1 MNDPSLNEPISGE
14 SRGAANDDIDL
25 DRVWVNVA
33 AEVWRRHPGRL
44 ERTAA
49 RLLRSPGLA
58 RALFTTPS
66 LLLPWLIASAVVLA
80 VGALTQ
86 VGVGQPLV
94 WLIAPA
100 VAAVGIAYSYGPG
113 LDPAWELSC
122 SMPVSDRLVL
132 LTRGVAV
139 FAVNAVLGLIAS
151 AATLG
156 THASTGT
163 AQLTFA
169 WLLPMTA
176 ACALALAVAVAVRSA
191 IAGAGAGVGA
201 WLTLVLGHSATG
213 GAGGGLSAA
222 ALTSAITDANLYLPY
237 LAVAACCAV
246 IVLFATRTPRG
257 LHEHRDRR
265 ADPDVR
271 EKPGGRRGGP
281 AAGPGVFG
289 LLGPNG
295 AGKTTLLRMLATVLP
310 PSSGTLR
317 LLGRDPGRSGRAR
330 GDPAPARLPAAEPRL
345 LPVVHRGGVRRVLRA
360 AQGDARRTGCRR
372 RWRPRSSGSTSAPG
386 PGPGC
391 ARCPAAC
398 CAGSGIAQAIV
409 NDPDLLL
416 LDEPTAGL
424 DPEQR
429 VAFRAL
435 LRDLGQH
442 ATVVVSTH
450 LVEDVGAACSEVA
463 LMDRGQGRVPRHA
476 RTN

>member
-1 MNDPSLNEPISGE
+1 MNDPSLNEPVSGE
-14 SRGAANDDIDL
+14 SRSAANDDIDL

-86 VGVGQPLV
+86 VGAGQPLV

-132 LTRGVAV
+132 LTRAVAV

-191 IAGAGAGVGA
+191 IAGAGAGAGA
-201 WLTLVLGHSATG
+201 WLTLVLVHSVTASAAN

-222 ALTSAITDANLYLPY
+222 ALTSAITDASLYLPY
-237 LAVAACCAV
+237 LAVAACCAA
-246 IVLFATRTPRG
+246 IVLLATRPQRG
-257 LHEHRDRR
+257 L
-265 ADPDVR
+265 
-271 EKPGGRRGGP
+271 
-281 AAGPGVFG
+281 
-289 LLGPNG
+289 L
-295 AGKTTLLRMLATVLP
+295 
-310 PSSGTLR
+310 
-317 LLGRDPGRSGRAR
+317 
-330 GDPAPARLPAAEPRL
+330 
-345 LPVVHRGGVRRVLRA
+345 
-360 AQGDARRTGCRR
+360 
-372 RWRPRSSGSTSAPG
+372 
-386 PGPGC
+386 
-391 ARCPAAC
+391 
-398 CAGSGIAQAIV
+398 
-409 NDPDLLL
+409 
-416 LDEPTAGL
+416 
-424 DPEQR
+424 
-429 VAFRAL
+429 
-435 LRDLGQH
+435 
-442 ATVVVSTH
+442 
-450 LVEDVGAACSEVA
+450 
-463 LMDRGQGRVPRHA
+463 
-476 RTN
+476 

>member
-1 MNDPSLNEPISGE
+1 MNDPWLNEPISGQ
-14 SRGAANDDIDL
+14 SRSAANDDIDL

-86 VGVGQPLV
+86 VGAGQPLV

-139 FAVNAVLGLIAS
+139 FAVNAGLGLIAS
-151 AATLG
+151 TATLG

-176 ACALALAVAVAVRSA
+176 ACAVALAVAVAVRSA

-201 WLTLVLGHSATG
+201 WLTLVLAHSATASATNS
-213 GAGGGLSAA
+213 AGGVLSAA
-222 ALTSAITDANLYLPY
+222 ALTSAVTDANLYLPY

-246 IVLFATRTPRG
+246 IVLFGTRPQRG
-257 LHEHRDRR
+257 L
-265 ADPDVR
+265 
-271 EKPGGRRGGP
+271 
-281 AAGPGVFG
+281 
-289 LLGPNG
+289 L
-295 AGKTTLLRMLATVLP
+295 
-310 PSSGTLR
+310 
-317 LLGRDPGRSGRAR
+317 
-330 GDPAPARLPAAEPRL
+330 
-345 LPVVHRGGVRRVLRA
+345 
-360 AQGDARRTGCRR
+360 
-372 RWRPRSSGSTSAPG
+372 
-386 PGPGC
+386 
-391 ARCPAAC
+391 
-398 CAGSGIAQAIV
+398 
-409 NDPDLLL
+409 
-416 LDEPTAGL
+416 
-424 DPEQR
+424 
-429 VAFRAL
+429 
-435 LRDLGQH
+435 
-442 ATVVVSTH
+442 
-450 LVEDVGAACSEVA
+450 
-463 LMDRGQGRVPRHA
+463 
-476 RTN
+476 

>member
-1 MNDPSLNEPISGE
+1 MNDPLLNDPWLNAQVSGA
-14 SRGAANDDIDL
+14 SRSAANDDIDL

-86 VGVGQPLV
+86 VGPGQPLV

-132 LTRGVAV
+132 LTRAVAV

-191 IAGAGAGVGA
+191 IAGASVGAGA
-201 WLTLVLGHSATG
+201 WLTLVLVHSAIDYKAAD

-237 LAVAACCAV
+237 LAVAGCCAV
-246 IVLFATRTPRG
+246 IVLFATRPQRG
-257 LHEHRDRR
+257 L
-265 ADPDVR
+265 
-271 EKPGGRRGGP
+271 
-281 AAGPGVFG
+281 
-289 LLGPNG
+289 L
-295 AGKTTLLRMLATVLP
+295 
-310 PSSGTLR
+310 
-317 LLGRDPGRSGRAR
+317 
-330 GDPAPARLPAAEPRL
+330 
-345 LPVVHRGGVRRVLRA
+345 
-360 AQGDARRTGCRR
+360 
-372 RWRPRSSGSTSAPG
+372 
-386 PGPGC
+386 
-391 ARCPAAC
+391 
-398 CAGSGIAQAIV
+398 
-409 NDPDLLL
+409 
-416 LDEPTAGL
+416 
-424 DPEQR
+424 
-429 VAFRAL
+429 
-435 LRDLGQH
+435 
-442 ATVVVSTH
+442 
-450 LVEDVGAACSEVA
+450 
-463 LMDRGQGRVPRHA
+463 
-476 RTN
+476 